1 MPPGRK
7 PEPIATAAAIAAIVE
22 ETHVKEYRPIL
33 QALDVRL
40 AATRE
45 GQKKERYRV
54 LVSDG
59 THFLRCIA
67 AEALAPLCS
76 ETGQLKKGCLIQLKQ
91 WRVTRIQ
98 TRAVIVLLDV
108 EVVAGPLAKIG
119 APVNYAAPEEIKKEQ
134 LKQSSSQGYQD
145 LAEDVVLGIARAMGA
160 MRPGGP
166 SQAGAGPTA
175 QREITSKSYQMDIAR
190 DVAALDAALDAGI
203 ARPRDADCAARAAN
217 VRDAAAAGAPAGTSV
232 KARNVLRRTVARHL
246 AGCRDDADPD
256 QNDGPLPLAA
266 FAALDA
272 LRHTATSVDDVSEA
286 SAKDAEALARL
297 ARRVHHHDFLLRP
310 SALGLLASV
319 AARQEARHAKV
330 KEAARNGKPPS
341 PSDRALFDEL
351 RRCAQC
357 VLSRLLAWPERA
369 ARSRAVI
376 EASAK
381 KTAEDDA
388 GGALA
393 FYDAIACGEALRAL
407 SLLGR
412 LGVVGATADQTDSAP
427 LVALLGDRSAVAE
440 GLAATDDP
448 VAAAKAPAKAT
459 VGRAVAA
466 CLRAACEGEAWE
478 PRRPGDDDER
488 QLWLDD
494 VAAHDGPRL
503 LLELLL
509 SREDAN
515 GVEDCGCDDAFEIL
529 SALARVPRH
538 QGAVVERIVRRVGGG
553 VFSAHAAGMA
563 LYQMVDGSTHKK
575 GELAILTAL
584 EAIRERARTCR
595 NGADFSKRKGIKPI
609 KNGEELKKAS
619 AEADAAMAELLAEED
634 REKAS
639 KASKK
644 KKKKKPPSLDE
655 KPPVVVEPT
664 PEVSDGE
671 DESDDDVDLLAFA
684 GGRAAQQVRQQR
696 EKKKAAE
703 VKEEPKPIVE
713 EKKPRASK
721 AERRRQAKLEREKS
735 EQRKREKEERLARE
749 RAAAEQRRRSAE
761 GRARAQ
767 AEKVAA
773 PPPKAVAPPPVQ
785 AWGGAAA
792 QKPEPTF
799 SLNDDVPPPRAPASP
814 PAPARLLDLSASR
827 PLQPAAAARAADDVD
842 ELLRAAMDVTLD
854 DSDPRVPTRRAAAP
868 IGPPGVGAI
877 GRAPGRRAPV
887 DEPPPSSGG
896 WGFGAAGP
904 QLGAVGLPWA
914 GLAGVRAENPA
925 VANPSPFGG
934 F

>member
-1 MPPGRK
+1 MTP
-7 PEPIATAAAIAAIVE
+7 TAAAIAAIVE
-22 ETHVKEYRPIL
+22 ETHAEQYEPVL

-40 AATRE
+40 AASRE
-45 GQKKERYRV
+45 GQPKDRYRV

-67 AEALAPLCS
+67 CAALAPLC
-76 ETGQLKKGCLIQLKQ
+76 GDQGGLRKGCLLKLRE

-108 EVVAGPLAKIG
+108 EVVSTPLPKVGTPI
-119 APVNYAAPEEIKKEQ
+119 NYAAPEELKKELAKAQ
-134 LKQSSSQGYQD
+134 PQQGYQD

-166 SQAGAGPTA
+166 SQAGAGPSI
-175 QREITSKSYQMDIAR
+175 QREITAKSYQMDIER

-217 VRDAAAAGAPAGTSV
+217 IRDAAAAGAYAGTSE

-272 LRHTATSVDDVSEA
+272 LRHTATSVECCSEA
-286 SAKDAEALARL
+286 SAKDAESLARL

-319 AARQEARHAKV
+319 AARQECRHAKV
-330 KEAARNGKPPS
+330 KDRASKGSGPA

-369 ARSRAVI
+369 ARSRAAI
-376 EASAK
+376 EATSK

-448 VAAAKAPAKAT
+448 VVAAKAPAKAT

-509 SREDAN
+509 SKEDAN
-515 GVEDCGCDDAFEIL
+515 GIEDCGCDDAFDVL

-595 NGADFSKRKGIKPI
+595 NGGDFVKNGRKYSLPV

-619 AEADAAMAELLAEED
+619 AEADEAMAELLAEEE
-634 REKAS
+634 REQEKKA
-639 KASKK
+639 KK
-644 KKKKKPPSLDE
+644 KKKKKPAVVE
-655 KPPVVVEPT
+655 QPVVVEAPLL
-664 PEVSDGE
+664 SDDDE

-684 GGRAAQQVRQQR
+684 GGRAAQLMQR
-696 EKKKAAE
+696 EKKVKKAA
-703 VKEEPKPIVE
+703 KEEPRAVPVQE
-713 EKKPRASK
+713 EKRVRPSK

-735 EQRKREKEERLARE
+735 EQRKREKEERLAKE
-749 RAAAEQRRRSAE
+749 RAAQEQRRRSAE

-767 AEKVAA
+767 VVEKPVVVQ
-773 PPPKAVAPPPVQ
+773 KAVAPPPAQ

-792 QKPEPTF
+792 AKEPAF
-799 SLNDDVPPPRAPASP
+799 SLADAFPP
-814 PAPARLLDLSASR
+814 PAPASALRDGFAAFRREPQRR
-827 PLQPAAAARAADDVD
+827 PPTPADDVD
-842 ELLRAAMDVTLD
+842 DLLRAAMDVTLD
-854 DSDPRVPTRRAAAP
+854 DSDPRVPAMRTPTA
-868 IGPPGVGAI
+868 IGPPGAI
-877 GRAPGRRAPV
+877 GRAPGRPRSAA
-887 DEPPPSSGG
+887 EPQPS

-914 GLAGVRAENPA
+914 GLAGVRAENP
-925 VANPSPFGG
+925 VANPSPFGQFGG